1 MRAEVD
7 VAGRERRR
15 ARSRRGA
22 LASIRWRA
30 LAAWAFGTLL
40 AVALAVG
47 VLFAGS
53 PSRIPAGVTAAGAN
67 VAGLTAEQ
75 ATIKL
80 EKRAARV
87 ASVPVTLTADGE
99 RFQLR
104 PTELDARVDWA
115 AAAAA
120 ARDEGDWPLPFRGL
134 KRVAVRLFGADVQ
147 PVAEVYEP
155 RLEFELERMARAL
168 DRRGRNASIVLRGLE
183 PSIVRHREGRM
194 LDRPAAAA
202 LVRRALARFE
212 RTPLALPVEIGPPG
226 VTTEDLKPVLERVRL
241 ALSAP
246 VRFGWRDAHWSV
258 EPEEL
263 AELLLL
269 PANGRAELGV
279 GGQAAERYFGVLAR
293 AVNRRPREAEFAIRP
308 NGRVRVVPSATGR
321 KLDVDASA
329 KALLAG
335 ALSSERREAELVVVT
350 AEPRLNTAH
359 ARGMKITHVLASY
372 TTPYSGTSDR
382 IRNLELAAAAIDGTT
397 LAPGEDFS
405 FNRVVGPR
413 TRARGYRL
421 APTIIDGEYKDA
433 PGGGV
438 SQVAT
443 TVFNAAWEA
452 GLKLTART
460 PHSLYIPRYELGR
473 DATVNYPNVDLR
485 FENETE
491 RWLVVRAQA
500 GGEGITVSILGA
512 PLGRRVV
519 SVPGELRV
527 TAPPD
532 VETVP
537 DPTLH
542 EGERVVEDDG
552 EPARAVSV
560 KRVVYEGGEVLYS
573 ETWYTSYQS
582 EPRIVRVGT
591 IPVPEAPPPTPPA
604 PSAPSAPPAQP
615 PAPPTTSTP
624 TTTGAPPA
632 TGASTTTP

>member
-413 TRARGYRL
+413 TRARG
-421 APTIIDGEYKDA
+421 
-433 PGGGV
+433 
-438 SQVAT
+438 
-443 TVFNAAWEA
+443 
-452 GLKLTART
+452 
-460 PHSLYIPRYELGR
+460 
-473 DATVNYPNVDLR
+473 
-485 FENETE
+485 
-491 RWLVVRAQA
+491 
-500 GGEGITVSILGA
+500 
-512 PLGRRVV
+512 
-519 SVPGELRV
+519 
-527 TAPPD
+527 
-532 VETVP
+532 
-537 DPTLH
+537 
-542 EGERVVEDDG
+542 
-552 EPARAVSV
+552 
-560 KRVVYEGGEVLYS
+560 
-573 ETWYTSYQS
+573 
-582 EPRIVRVGT
+582 
-591 IPVPEAPPPTPPA
+591 
-604 PSAPSAPPAQP
+604 
-615 PAPPTTSTP
+615 
-624 TTTGAPPA
+624 
-632 TGASTTTP
+632 